1 MILVFEDAFDGFV
14 LGLSRLG
21 EMLAFSFV
29 VVAGEH
35 GHFGVFGVFVG
46 ADGPDAKLFFCVE
59 GLSVGGR
66 ESGYD

>member
-1 MILVFEDAFDGFV
+1 
-14 LGLSRLG
+14 
-21 EMLAFSFV
+21 MLAFSFV